1 MSIQDGRLI
10 ADESSV
16 KNVVVFMNNV
26 GFVRSTDNPVG
37 MQFIRDTKLAEPGVD
52 FTVENGVYNFRT
64 NLTQRE
70 VFQPLKY
77 AGIHYIANKSAV
89 KSGQTNINSRM
100 SWYDDTPLRS
110 KRMSTSNFGIQ
121 MDADH
126 HADDSELSEM
136 TQVISAL
143 EANGW
148 AHDVAKMVY
157 EDLGNIVT

>member
-1 MSIQDGRLI
+1 
-10 ADESSV
+10 V
-16 KNVVVFMNNV
+16 N
-26 GFVRSTDNPVG
+26 
-37 MQFIRDTKLAEPGVD
+37 
-52 FTVENGVYNFRT
+52 
-64 NLTQRE
+64 
-70 VFQPLKY
+70 
-77 AGIHYIANKSAV
+77 SA
-89 KSGQTNINSRM
+89 T

-148 AHDVAKMVY
+148 GHELAKFVY
-157 EDLGNIVT
+157 TDLGNIVAQSMTANTKAL